1 MYTCVTRRLLVL
13 DTDMPQWASAEG
25 GGSEAE
31 SPDQMMLYY
40 EDETSQYYDNK
51 PDIADKIE
59 QAGGTV
65 IIIYIPV
72 PRGSCLF
79 SSRKSSLRK

>member
-1 MYTCVTRRLLVL
+1 
-13 DTDMPQWASAEG
+13 MPQWASAEG

-51 PDIADKIE
+51 SDIADKIE
-59 QAGGTV
+59 QAGGEICIKT
-65 IIIYIPV
+65 YSLNK
-72 PRGSCLF
+72 RHMSKGSDWKNKESEKTI
-79 SSRKSSLRK
+79 SSYE